1 MLHREQRPRLKG
13 SQLSVEERRYYAE
26 LLEQLK
32 ARRKAVGL
40 SQCDLDHAIGVSDG
54 MVAKW
59 ETAVRFPSG
68 FFLMCWCKALGVRI
82 AVAREECAA

>member
-13 SQLSVEERRYYAE
+13 STLSVEERTYYAE

-32 ARRKAVGL
+32 AQRKRLGL
-40 SQCDLDHAIGVSDG
+40 SQQAVDDLIGVSEG

-68 FFLMCWCKALGVRI
+68 FFLMCWCKALKVRI
-82 AVAREECAA
+82 NVEREQAA